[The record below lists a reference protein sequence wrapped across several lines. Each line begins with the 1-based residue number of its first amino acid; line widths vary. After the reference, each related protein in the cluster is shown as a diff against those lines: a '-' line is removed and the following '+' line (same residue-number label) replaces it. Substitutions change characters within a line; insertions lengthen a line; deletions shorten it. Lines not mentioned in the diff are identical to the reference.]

1 MLARET
7 PAVEP
12 TPEYLDLI
20 AARITDGL
28 NAVLPPDVRLRE
40 SIGELWFFEDNVLM
54 NLGSLES
61 LGATIASVAER
72 VLEEVQDDVTTV
84 LTVPWPEVQGKPLG
98 YFAAPRA
105 DVLGDTLRLWFEV
118 DGDAVGPEV
127 IVSLRPARSG

>member
-1 MLARET
+1 
-7 PAVEP
+7 VEP

-28 NAVLPPDVRLRE
+28 NAVLPPDVRLTAT
-40 SIGELWFFEDNVLM
+40 IGELWPFEDNVLK
-54 NLGSLES
+54 NLWSRKSLA
-61 LGATIASVAER
+61 GTIASVAQR
-72 VLEEVQDDVTTV
+72 VLEDVQDDVTTF

-118 DGDAVGPEV
+118 DGESVGPEV
-127 IVSLRPARSG
+127 IVSLQPA